1 LENRLSPTKHTGCIV
16 VEMVLS
22 KLEVA
27 STELRRA
34 RLRLLAVTD
43 NARAA
48 ALEALQEGA
57 TEVAV
62 AKELGVNRLTVR
74 KWRGK

>member
-1 LENRLSPTKHTGCIV
+1 
-16 VEMVLS
+16 MVLS